1 MATENESPV
10 PQPQVPQWPENP
22 HAFVANAIRHF
33 EKAKVQRTG
42 FITPPKAKG
51 LHFVVT
57 PESVAR
63 ALRLADAL
71 LKALEAKGYKLGPKK
86 GEDGGVCVEI
96 DGQEVGVSIEE
107 DIDHIGHTPTK
118 YELARK
124 KREYWFRIPKY
135 DERPSGRISFV
146 IDNTKGGWRRWRE
159 GSRWKQEQRI
169 DKVVLGIERAAA
181 ALKAAR
187 LESERRH
194 REWEEESKRREEAAR
209 LQAEERSRVQT
220 VGEIVHR
227 WRLAKDIRSLMDSLN
242 VICNSEGSVIEK
254 QQDLAE
260 FVKWSFEYADRIDP
274 IVRNRIRLSTG
285 NLPPL
290 PELPAIAR
298 T

>member
-1 MATENESPV
+1 MDAENENEVST
-10 PQPQVPQWPENP
+10 PQVQKWPENP
-22 HAFVANAIRHF
+22 HSLVASAIRHF
-33 EKAKVQRTG
+33 EKAKTQRSG
-42 FITPPKAKG
+42 FLTALKGNG
-51 LHFVVT
+51 LHVLVT
-57 PESVAR
+57 PLCVAR
-63 ALRLADAL
+63 AMRLADTL
-71 LKALEAKGYKLGPKK
+71 LKALEAKGYRLGTKK

-107 DIDHIGHTPTK
+107 DTDHIGHTPTR

-124 KREYWFRIPKY
+124 KREFWFRIPKY

-146 IDNTKGGWRRWRE
+146 IDNTNGGWRRWRE

-169 DKVVLGIERAAA
+169 DKVLLGIERAAA
-181 ALKAAR
+181 ALKDAR

-194 REWEEESKRREEAAR
+194 REWEEESRRREEAAR

-227 WRLAKDIRSLMDSLN
+227 WRLAKDIRSLMDSLS
-242 VICNSEGSVIEK
+242 VICNSEGNVIEK

-260 FVKWSFEYADRIDP
+260 FVQWSFEYADRIDP

-290 PELPAIAR
+290 PELPSIAR